1 MTEILITGFAALLG
15 VMLILL
21 AWLTIDHLKL
31 KRNYQALAEHLNNHN
46 RDIVGLCSA
55 SVGIDNRLAEA
66 DALLKEL
73 SEKIADFEQRE
84 EEAKPYHAIIQKVRS
99 GADVAELMQKFG
111 VSRDEAALLIRLHG
125 AQS

>member
-1 MTEILITGFAALLG
+1 MDDFLFAGLAVLC
-15 VMLILL
+15 VILILL
-21 AWLTIDHLKL
+21 VWLAVDHLKL
-31 KRNYQALAEHLNNHN
+31 KRDYRALAEHLNNHN

-55 SVGIDNRLAEA
+55 SVGVDNRLAEA

-99 GADVAELMQKFG
+99 GADVAELTRKFG
-111 VSRDEAALLIRLHG
+111 ISRDEAVLLIRLHG
-125 AQS
+125 AK